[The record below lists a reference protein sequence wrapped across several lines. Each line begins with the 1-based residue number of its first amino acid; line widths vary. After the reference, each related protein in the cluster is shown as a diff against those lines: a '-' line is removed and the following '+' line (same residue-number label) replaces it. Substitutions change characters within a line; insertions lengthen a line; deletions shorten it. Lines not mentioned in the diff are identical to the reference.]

1 MAPKDL
7 GKGIAPKDLGKGI
20 GGEQKSSRSRAGL
33 GKGGA
38 RRSQK
43 PRPDV
48 GLLAEAMAPH
58 IALVKDLG
66 AYEQL
71 SATHG
76 ADYHGM
82 VKLIELWRAL
92 GKVEP
97 SHEIAPQS
105 LRTALLSLLARTPEL
120 NSGGPGLGKP
130 QE

>member
-1 MAPKDL
+1 MAPKDV
-7 GKGIAPKDLGKGI
+7 GKGIAPKDLGKGV
-20 GGEQKSSRSRAGL
+20 GGEQKSSHSRAGL
-33 GKGGA
+33 GA
-38 RRSQK
+38 RHSQK

-82 VKLIELWRAL
+82 VSC
-92 GKVEP
+92 GEP
-97 SHEIAPQS
+97 CE
-105 LRTALLSLLARTPEL
+105 R
-120 NSGGPGLGKP
+120 
-130 QE
+130 